1 MYLKLFIQ
9 KDSICQSVYSSHVNG
24 QNLHNN
30 PAKKKKKIWDLLQ
43 IMVSTGC
50 IESVLPPRRAACLE
64 IMLLEGFMAI
74 WCPLKLKIGTL
85 GLAFGVSV
93 HQIVQCSPKP
103 GKRIGPEKCFA

>member
-50 IESVLPPRRAACLE
+50 IESVLPPLRASCLE
-64 IMLLEGFMAI
+64 ITLLEDFMAI
-74 WCPLKLKIGTL
+74 
-85 GLAFGVSV
+85 
-93 HQIVQCSPKP
+93 
-103 GKRIGPEKCFA
+103 

>member
-30 PAKKKKKIWDLLQ
+30 PEKKKIWDLLQ

-50 IESVLPPRRAACLE
+50 IESVLSPLRAACLE
-64 IMLLEGFMAI
+64 IMLLEDFMAI
-74 WCPLKLKIGTL
+74 WCPLKLKIGML

-93 HQIVQCSPKP
+93 HQIFQCFPKP
-103 GKRIGPEKCFA
+103 GQRTGPEKCFA